1 LSCCAV
7 QGVLNTMFSDVATLQ
22 RLRQGMRGMSMLDES
37 AGTES
42 ATKLDPRESANN
54 VTGSGPATNF
64 RSAATEG
71 VTTWG
76 PVMGGVVAVGGTVAI
91 IGSMLPAQPYYN
103 NTGLA

>member
-1 LSCCAV
+1 
-7 QGVLNTMFSDVATLQ
+7 
-22 RLRQGMRGMSMLDES
+22 MLDDMDAADKDS
-37 AGTES
+37 S
-42 ATKLDPRESANN
+42 KLDPRDGANN

-76 PVMGGVVAVGGTVAI
+76 PVMGGVVAVGGAVAV
-91 IGSMLPAQPYYN
+91 IGSMLPAEPYYQ

>member
-1 LSCCAV
+1 
-7 QGVLNTMFSDVATLQ
+7 
-22 RLRQGMRGMSMLDES
+22 MLDES
-37 AGTES
+37 AGADSDT
-42 ATKLDPRESANN
+42 TKLDPRDGANN

-91 IGSMLPAQPYYN
+91 IGSMLPAEPYYQ